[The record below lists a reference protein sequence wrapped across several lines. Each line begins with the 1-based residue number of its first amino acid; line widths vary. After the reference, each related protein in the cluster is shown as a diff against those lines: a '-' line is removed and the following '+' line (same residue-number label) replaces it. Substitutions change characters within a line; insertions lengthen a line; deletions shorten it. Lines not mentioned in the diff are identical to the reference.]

1 VASAITGTG
10 LRSSAGATTSMHGCA
25 LSTSLPSDAGSWVT
39 NPLQDKHLQGKAAQ
53 LLISILASGF
63 LTVKQNYISRKEV
76 SSIKLL
82 EHKKYSIVTEVKEIT
97 ISPLYVTEET
107 FQRNIYI
114 RTIYGETLDLV
125 LYADQR
131 NKLALTVPLEEEDLT
146 FNP

>member
-1 VASAITGTG
+1 
-10 LRSSAGATTSMHGCA
+10 
-25 LSTSLPSDAGSWVT
+25 
-39 NPLQDKHLQGKAAQ
+39 
-53 LLISILASGF
+53 
-63 LTVKQNYISRKEV
+63 V

-114 RTIYGETLDLV
+114 RTVYGETLDLV

-146 FNP
+146 FTP